1 MNHLNESVLVVEDDA
16 ALREALIDTLKAAGL
31 AAIAAA
37 DAAEALTLLETEEI
51 ALVISDVQMP
61 GLNGYQLLTSIKRLR
76 PDLPVVLMT
85 AYGTVAQAVAAMREG
100 ATDYIVKP
108 FDAQALIGMAQR
120 QLSARAV
127 PGDMVAVDPESKRI
141 LTLARKMAETEATVL
156 ITGESGTGKEVYARF
171 IRDHSVR
178 ADKPFVAINCAAIP
192 ENMLEATLFGYEKG
206 AFTGATGSHAGKFE
220 QAQGGTL
227 LLDEISE
234 MDLGLQAKIL
244 RVLQEREVE
253 RLGSTRT
260 ISLDVRLIATSN
272 RDLPEEVRAARFRAD
287 LFYRL
292 NVMSL
297 RLPALRERRGDIL
310 PLARRANQACARGGQ
325 ISLALSPEAEAK
337 HLQHDWPG
345 HARELSNIVQRA
357 AWLAA
362 GGQIHAADLDT
373 GAGSAPNDAGASA
386 GFAPRA
392 AVTQATVPH
401 AVPVPQGAQD
411 AAAAQ
416 DAGLGRDLKERERQL
431 ILATLAST
439 GGSRKLA
446 AERLGISPRTL
457 RHKLQ
462 QLKAAGI
469 SVPRLNDQPFAVA

>member
-1 MNHLNESVLVVEDDA
+1 MSKLNESVLVVEDDA
-16 ALREALIDTLKAAGL
+16 PLREALIDTLRAAGL
-31 AAIAAA
+31 AALAAG
-37 DAAEALTLLETEEI
+37 DAAEALRLLATEDI

-61 GLNGYQLLTSIKRLR
+61 GINGYQLLTSIKRLR
-76 PDLPVVLMT
+76 ADLPVVLMT
-85 AYGTVAQAVAAMREG
+85 AYGTVAQAVSAMREG

-108 FDAQALIGMAQR
+108 FDASALIEMARR
-120 QLSARAV
+120 QLAARV
-127 PGDMVAVDPESKRI
+127 VTNELVAVDPESKRLVS
-141 LTLARKMAETEATVL
+141 LTRKIAETDATVL

-171 IRDHSVR
+171 IRDHSSR
-178 ADKPFVAINCAAIP
+178 ADKPFIAINCAAIP

-206 AFTGATGSHAGKFE
+206 AFTGALGAHAGKFE

-260 ISLDVRLIATSN
+260 INLDVRLIATSN
-272 RDLPEEVRAARFRAD
+272 RNLADEARAGRFRAD
-287 LFYRL
+287 LYYRL

-310 PLARRANQACARGGQ
+310 PLARRAIQACARANPVC
-325 ISLALSPEAEAK
+325 LTLSPDAERKLLA
-337 HLQHDWPG
+337 HDWPG
-345 HARELSNIVQRA
+345 NARELTNIVQRA
-357 AWLAA
+357 AWLAG
-362 GGQIHAADLDT
+362 GGQINAADLDIN
-373 GAGSAPNDAGASA
+373 APVSAAELPA
-386 GFAPRA
+386 APA
-392 AVTQATVPH
+392 AMQEI
-401 AVPVPQGAQD
+401 
-411 AAAAQ
+411 
-416 DAGLGRDLKERERQL
+416 GLDHDLKEREREL
-431 ILATLAST
+431 ILSTLRVT

-462 QLKAAGI
+462 QLKAAGVT
-469 SVPRLNDQPFAVA
+469 VPRLHDSQFLTA